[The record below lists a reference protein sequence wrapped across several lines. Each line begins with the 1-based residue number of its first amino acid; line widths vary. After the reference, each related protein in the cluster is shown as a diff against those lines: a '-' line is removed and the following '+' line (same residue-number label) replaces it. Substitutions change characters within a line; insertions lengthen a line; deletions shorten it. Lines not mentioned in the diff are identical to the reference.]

1 MIKRFL
7 AVTTLILGLI
17 GANNA
22 FAGEVKF
29 VQVSDAHVS
38 ANNTYSQD
46 VLEAAVKDIN
56 ALENVSFVAFTG
68 DNIDSSKIE
77 NLEAFLKIINK
88 LKAPYYI
95 VVGNHDVFKSNGLS
109 KVRYF
114 EVVKSHN
121 WFYWHTKPNYVFK
134 RGEFVFIVLD
144 GAKETIP
151 GTNGYYKKATLEWFD
166 LQLEKYKDR
175 PVIVL
180 QHFPIMP
187 PMEERSHQVYKPEDY
202 MAVLKR
208 HNNVIAIVSGHY
220 HTNKEKMDNG
230 IYHINSPA
238 LISAG
243 NPYKIIDIVTT
254 KGFSPMIYTQLRE
267 LEGN

>member
-95 VVGNHDVFKSNGLS
+95 VLGNHDVFKSNGLS

-121 WFYWHTKPNYVFK
+121 WFYWHTKPNYV
-134 RGEFVFIVLD
+134 L
-144 GAKETIP
+144 
-151 GTNGYYKKATLEWFD
+151 KKLF
-166 LQLEKYKDR
+166 
-175 PVIVL
+175 PV
-180 QHFPIMP
+180 Q
-187 PMEERSHQVYKPEDY
+187 
-202 MAVLKR
+202 
-208 HNNVIAIVSGHY
+208 
-220 HTNKEKMDNG
+220 MD
-230 IYHINSPA
+230 
-238 LISAG
+238 
-243 NPYKIIDIVTT
+243 TT
-254 KGFSPMIYTQLRE
+254 KRRLLNGLIFSWKNIKTDRL
-267 LEGN
+267 LCFNTSL